1 MSRGWESKDV
11 ESQQEQRAEDK
22 RVAEAASKV
31 TADEAEL
38 QRKRGP
44 LELDRTR
51 ILREIEATGHP
62 RRKAQLE
69 AALKHLE
76 EELGKL

>member
-1 MSRGWESKDV
+1 M
-11 ESQQEQRAEDK
+11 ESQQEQRAEEK
-22 RVAEAASKV
+22 RAAAEASKLS
-31 TADEAEL
+31 AEEAEL

-51 ILREIEATGHP
+51 VMRELAATEHP

-69 AALKHLE
+69 AALKHLD
-76 EELGKL
+76 EELAKL

>member
-1 MSRGWESKDV
+1 M

-22 RVAEAASKV
+22 RVAAAALKL

-76 EELGKL
+76 EELAKL

>member
-22 RVAEAASKV
+22 RAAAEASKL
-31 TADEAEL
+31 TAEEAEL

-51 ILREIEATGHP
+51 IQRELAATGHP

-69 AALKHLE
+69 AALAHLDA
-76 EELGKL
+76 ELAKL